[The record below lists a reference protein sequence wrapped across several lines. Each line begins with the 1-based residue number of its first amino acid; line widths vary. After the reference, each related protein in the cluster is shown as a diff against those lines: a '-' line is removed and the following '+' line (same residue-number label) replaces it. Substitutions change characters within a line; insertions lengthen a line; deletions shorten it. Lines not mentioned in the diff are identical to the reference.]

1 MRPIAIFLLVLL
13 FTGCSKLKDKQK
25 ASEAF
30 FMQSETVSVTPSST
44 LQGTASHKIT
54 DIWYYIGGQFKGA
67 YPVGNIFPVPSA
79 GNTQITLYGGI
90 KNNGIST
97 TRLPYEFYEP
107 IILDTAVSPGTLVKR
122 NLNFKY
128 KTNTKFHL
136 VEPFEGFGSVT
147 GTSIKTSNNS
157 DTIFKILDKALDP
170 SADVF
175 EGNKCMYFAVDNINR
190 VAMFETTVAYS
201 LPKGGAPVYL
211 EINYKASQ
219 PFEVGVLSGS
229 STQYAITVNGTDGWN
244 KIYVNLSTA
253 VSTLQNSTCS
263 LYFRTFYDGTAPVQN
278 FWIDNIKILSY
289 Q

>member
-1 MRPIAIFLLVLL
+1 MRPIAIILLVLL

-25 ASEAF
+25 APGSF
-30 FMQSETVSVTPSST
+30 FMQSETVSVNTSS
-44 LQGTASHKIT
+44 LQGTVSHKIT
-54 DIWYYIGGQFKGA
+54 DIWYYVNNQFKGA
-67 YPVGNIFPVPSA
+67 YPVGNIFPIPSTSQ
-79 GNTQITLYGGI
+79 TQITLYGGI

-97 TRLPYEFYEP
+97 TRQPYEFYEP
-107 IILDTAVSPGTLVKR
+107 IVIDTAVDPGILVKR
-122 NLNFKY
+122 NFTFKY
-128 KTNTKFHL
+128 KSATKFHL
-136 VEPFEGFGSVT
+136 IEPFEGFGSIT

-157 DTIFKILDKALDP
+157 DTTFQILDKATNA

-175 EGNKCMYFAVDNINR
+175 EGNKCMYFAVDNDKK
-190 VAMFETTVAYS
+190 VGMFETTVAYN

-219 PFEVGVLSGS
+219 AFDIGVLSGS

-244 KIYVNLSTA
+244 KIYIQLSTA
-253 VSTLQNSTCS
+253 VSTLQSSTCS
-263 LYFRTFYDGTAPVQN
+263 LYFRAFYDGSAPVQQ